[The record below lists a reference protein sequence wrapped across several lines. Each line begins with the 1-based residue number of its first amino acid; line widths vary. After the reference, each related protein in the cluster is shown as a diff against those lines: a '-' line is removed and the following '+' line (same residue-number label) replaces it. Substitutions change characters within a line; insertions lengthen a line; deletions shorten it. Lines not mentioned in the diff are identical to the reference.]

1 MVKCRDERMAMAEK
15 PKDVDEV
22 SEEELEHAGE
32 LLPDREAMSV
42 ISTGEDLVAPDPLEP
57 LRGGERS

>member
-1 MVKCRDERMAMAEK
+1 MSKK
-15 PKDVDEV
+15 PQEVDEV
-22 SEEELEHAGE
+22 SEEDLDQSGE

-57 LRGGERS
+57 LRGGEKL